1 VVREG
6 YLHVNQDGS
15 NVWRTSPNRP
25 HAYLVRK
32 MDPNE
37 IAEVIE
43 ELMLQRPRTKR

>member
-1 VVREG
+1 MREG

-25 HAYLVRK
+25 HACLVGK
-32 MDPNE
+32 MDPKK

-43 ELMLQRPRTKR
+43 ELMLQPPQFNR